1 VISNIN
7 NIRNYLEILAS
18 TLDNLNIIFYD
29 PFSNLSISGKEKDLV
44 DKHKNRS
51 VFTAAIGLATRSLDI
66 FGYYK
71 YTTGVKNINLLP
83 DRSKIKKKKQ
93 VNVLLRLLIIV
104 ILLLSIGIG
113 AIQYLILSNE
123 KNTLLKRVAPY
134 ERLKS
139 ELSEKKTKL
148 AKNFAEKK
156 RLNENLKFGERV
168 TTNQVQLRDFYND
181 MGASIPKST
190 WLNTVQYKSDNSVEI
205 VGYAI
210 NDQSILSYISN
221 LSKSNE
227 VEDVAL
233 KTMELKTFDDETV
246 SKRYEVK
253 AFKLVVKLKPPRKKD
268 QDKFNIEGGK

>member
-1 VISNIN
+1 
-7 NIRNYLEILAS
+7 
-18 TLDNLNIIFYD
+18 
-29 PFSNLSISGKEKDLV
+29 
-44 DKHKNRS
+44 
-51 VFTAAIGLATRSLDI
+51 
-66 FGYYK
+66 
-71 YTTGVKNINLLP
+71 
-83 DRSKIKKKKQ
+83 
-93 VNVLLRLLIIV
+93 
-104 ILLLSIGIG
+104 
-113 AIQYLILSNE
+113 
-123 KNTLLKRVAPY
+123 
-134 ERLKS
+134 
-139 ELSEKKTKL
+139 L

-168 TTNQVQLRDFYND
+168 TTNQVQLRDFFND

-210 NDQSILSYISN
+210 NDQNILSYISN

-227 VEDVAL
+227 VKDVAL

-268 QDKFNIEGGK
+268 KDESNIEGGK